1 MFDFLELEETVGR
14 AWHRLVGS
22 TASYPVHPE
31 HAVALADVRSRIAV
45 MFRALGGEKGVQIA
59 GSKARKSAHR
69 LGWRQRIGLGDETL
83 DHPGRDGA
91 TIFLPESIAVFP
103 DRELN
108 AELYRWLAA
117 WFAVQTVASI
127 EAVDPLQRDLLTLRR
142 VCETSALVMAR
153 FPGLTATYRRL
164 AAAMAVARPQR
175 PLPRVERD
183 VESIVMALLGVTQPS
198 KGNFWTA
205 VADFEASPKSELWA
219 AVVGAGEP
227 PVKAPPGYRPML
239 PCPLWGD
246 CWTREAFAS
255 QGDDDEQPPGAAEEG
270 GPDTRKRFAVREQED
285 RKAQR
290 DPFILNRFE
299 KILAMAEM
307 VNVDRPSDDSDE
319 DDARKA
325 ADDLDELAIS
335 RRKGKPAS
343 KLKFDLD
350 LPPEA
355 VDAARLDA
363 GRLYPEWNYRT
374 GNYMPDNCRVL
385 TSEAS
390 VRGED
395 WQPDDAML
403 RRIRQ
408 VRRQFEAL
416 RPRHELMRAQ
426 PDGHDL
432 DLDALVRA
440 RCDLRAGSGSL
451 DRVHI
456 AMRPLGHD
464 LAVTLLVDV
473 SLSTDAWVD
482 GHRVL
487 DVEKEALLVL
497 ANGLS
502 ACGDHHSILTF
513 TSRRRSWVKLETV
526 KAFDEPMTAQVEKR
540 IGALKPGYYT
550 RIGAAVRH
558 ASSELAAQP
567 QRKKLLIVLTDGKP
581 NDVDHYE
588 GRFAVEDTR
597 KAVQEARRLETAV
610 FGVTIDAAAQS
621 YFPTLFG
628 RAGYAIVG
636 NIKRLPAALP
646 AIYRQLTQ

>member
-1 MFDFLELEETVGR
+1 MLDFLELEETVGR

-22 TASYPVHPE
+22 TASYPVHAE
-31 HAVALADVRSRIAV
+31 HAVALADVRSRIAI
-45 MFRALGGEKGVQIA
+45 MFRALGGEKGVQIT

-83 DHPGRDGA
+83 NHPGRDGA
-91 TIFLPESIAVFP
+91 TVFLPESIAVFA

-108 AELYRWLAA
+108 AELYSWLAA
-117 WFAVQTVASI
+117 WFAVQPVAAI

-153 FPGLTATYRRL
+153 FPGLVETYRRL
-164 AAAMAVARPQR
+164 AGAMASARPQR

-183 VESIVMALLGVTQPS
+183 VEALVMALLGVGEPRR
-198 KGNFWTA
+198 GNFWT
-205 VADFEASPKSELWA
+205 

-227 PVKAPPGYRPML
+227 QAKAPPGYRPML

-246 CWTREAFAS
+246 CWIRQAVAP
-255 QGDDDEQPPGAAEEG
+255 QGDDDEQSPGAAEQG
-270 GPDTRKRFAVREQED
+270 GPDTRKRFAIREQED
-285 RKAQR
+285 RKAER

-319 DDARKA
+319 DDAREA

-355 VDAARLDA
+355 VDAARLDE

-374 GNYMPDNCRVL
+374 GSCMPDHCRVL
-385 TSEAS
+385 TSQAS
-390 VRGED
+390 ERGED

-416 RPRHELMRAQ
+416 RPRYELMRAQ

-451 DRVHI
+451 DRVHL
-456 AMRPLGHD
+456 AMRSQGHD

-513 TSRRRSWVKLETV
+513 TSRRRSWVRLETV
-526 KAFDEPMTAQVEKR
+526 KAFDEPMTPQVEKR

-558 ASSELAAQP
+558 AASELAAQP

-588 GRFAVEDTR
+588 GRFAVEDSR
-597 KAVQEARRLETAV
+597 KAVQEARRLGTAV

-621 YFPTLFG
+621 YLPTLFG
-628 RAGYAIVG
+628 RGGYTIVG

>member
-1 MFDFLELEETVGR
+1 MLDFLELEETVGR

-31 HAVALADVRSRIAV
+31 HAVALVDVRSRIAV
-45 MFRALGGEKGVQIA
+45 MFRALGGERGVQIA

-91 TIFLPESIAVFP
+91 TIFLPESIAVFA

-117 WFAVQTVASI
+117 WFAVQPVASI
-127 EAVDPLQRDLLTLRR
+127 DALDPLQRDLLALRR

-153 FPGLTATYRRL
+153 YPGLTGTYRRL
-164 AAAMAVARPQR
+164 AGAMVVARPQR
-175 PLPRVERD
+175 PLPRAERD
-183 VESIVMALLGVTQPS
+183 VESVVVALLGAGEAP
-198 KGNFWTA
+198 KGVF
-205 VADFEASPKSELWA
+205 WA
-219 AVVGAGEP
+219 AVVGGGETAMM
-227 PVKAPPGYRPML
+227 KAPPGYRPML

-246 CWTREAFAS
+246 CWTREAVAA
-255 QGDDDEQPPGAAEEG
+255 QGDDDEQLPGSAEEG
-270 GPDTRKRFAVREQED
+270 GPDARKRFAVREQED

-350 LPPEA
+350 LPPED
-355 VDAARLDA
+355 VDAARLDT
-363 GRLYPEWNYRT
+363 GQLYPEWNYRT
-374 GNYMPDNCRVL
+374 GSYMTDHCRVL

-390 VRGED
+390 ERGED

-403 RRIRQ
+403 RRIRL

-416 RPRHELMRAQ
+416 RPRHELLRAQ

-451 DRVHI
+451 DRVHL
-456 AMRPLGHD
+456 AMRPQGHD

-482 GHRVL
+482 GYRVL
-487 DVEKEALLVL
+487 DVEKEALFVL
-497 ANGLS
+497 AHGLA
-502 ACGDHHSILTF
+502 ACGDHYSILTF
-513 TSRRRSWVKLETV
+513 TSRRRSWVRLETV
-526 KAFDEPMTAQVEKR
+526 KAFDEPMTTQVERR
-540 IGALKPGYYT
+540 ICALKPGYYT

-558 ASSELAAQP
+558 AASELAAQP

-597 KAVQEARRLETAV
+597 KAVQEARRLGTAV

-628 RAGYAIVG
+628 RGGYAIVG

>member
-1 MFDFLELEETVGR
+1 MLDFLELEETVGR
-14 AWHRLVGS
+14 AWHRLVGG
-22 TASYPVHPE
+22 TATYPSHPA
-31 HAVALADVRSRIAV
+31 HAVRLADLRNRIAV
-45 MFRALGGEKGVQIA
+45 MFRALGGETGVQIA
-59 GSKARKSAHR
+59 GSKSRKSAHR
-69 LGWRQRIGLGDETL
+69 LGWRQAIGLGDETL
-83 DHPGRDGA
+83 EQPGRDGA
-91 TIFLPESIAVFP
+91 TVFLPDSIAVFA
-103 DRELN
+103 DRDLN
-108 AELYRWLAA
+108 AQLYRWLAA
-117 WFAVQTVASI
+117 WFAVQDVQAN
-127 EAVDPLQRDLLTLRR
+127 EEDDPLRKDLRILRR
-142 VCETSALVMAR
+142 VCEISALVVAR
-153 FPGLTATYRRL
+153 FPGLFESYRQL
-164 AAAMAVARPQR
+164 AAAMAQARPQR
-175 PLPRVERD
+175 SLPRVERE
-183 VESIVMALLGVTQPS
+183 VEAIVMALLGAAAPP
-198 KGNFWTA
+198 KGA
-205 VADFEASPKSELWA
+205 LWA
-219 AVVGAGEP
+219 VVVGDGKLP
-227 PVKAPPGYRPML
+227 MRAPPGYRPML

-246 CWTREAFAS
+246 CWIREAVAPS
-255 QGDDDEQPPGAAEEG
+255 ADGEEDDAPAAADESA
-270 GPDTRKRFAVREQED
+270 DSRKRFAVRQQED
-285 RKAQR
+285 RKGQR

-325 ADDLDELAIS
+325 ADDLDELAIT

-355 VDAARLDA
+355 VDATRLDI
-363 GRLYPEWNYRT
+363 GRLYPEWHYRT
-374 GNYMPDNCRVL
+374 RSYMPDHCRVV
-385 TSEAS
+385 TSDAS
-390 VRGED
+390 ERGED
-395 WQPDDAML
+395 WRPDDAML
-403 RRIRQ
+403 RRIQR

-451 DRVHI
+451 DRVHL
-456 AMRPLGHD
+456 AMRPQGHD

-482 GHRVL
+482 DHRIL
-487 DVEKEALLVL
+487 NVEKEALLVL
-497 ANGLS
+497 AHGLA

-513 TSRRRSWVKLETV
+513 TSRRRNWVRIETV
-526 KAFDEPMTAQVEKR
+526 KAFGEPMSARVEQR

-558 ASSELAAQP
+558 AASELAAQP

-597 KAVQEARRLETAV
+597 KAVEEARRLGMAV
-610 FGVTIDAAAQS
+610 FGVTVDATAQS

-628 RAGYAIVG
+628 RGGYSIVG